1 MDEIDIHENDKKL
14 NDKLISR
21 GKITFFTNWIHLLQE
36 IGKHVCSEIF
46 FYFVA
51 LFISHSWE
59 CLIDPRYLSWLLY
72 LLDDLKNLST

>member
-46 FYFVA
+46 FI
-51 LFISHSWE
+51 LLLHSFHIVE
-59 CLIDPRYLSWLLY
+59 SIR
-72 LLDDLKNLST
+72 